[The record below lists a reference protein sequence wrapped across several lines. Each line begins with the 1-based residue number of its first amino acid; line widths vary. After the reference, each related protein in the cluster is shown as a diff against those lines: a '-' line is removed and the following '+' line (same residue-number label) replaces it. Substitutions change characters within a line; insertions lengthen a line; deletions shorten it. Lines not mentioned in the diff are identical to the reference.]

1 MKRVLS
7 FFLCITMLIVLAGCD
22 IFNLKKENAN
32 DGVSAALTAIK
43 TGSENDVLER
53 WKNVYDKLEIPS
65 TNELKTAEN
74 ALHPFNFS
82 KQQVLKNVGAR
93 TSSIILGVAISKPT
107 ATATVDVE
115 YVDLSEAYLV
125 FYDAVHDTTWM
136 TDEQINGVSTKNGTL
151 SDTFVESVF
160 SHIASTK
167 PLATKNKTLK
177 IDLELEDK
185 IWVVASTS
193 NNEEVL
199 NYLLGDVEGFANSL
213 ASNDYQARLAAAM
226 SGTTVPA
233 QNKPDGNS
241 SNNGYQKNPS
251 MQGEDITNPDGLIPL
266 GDTAT
271 LTNIAITCTNSAMA
285 KTEGNENQTVMLGV
299 TMTIVNRTE
308 SRFVFNTDELML
320 HDSNWWTYS
329 QDFGISLNKVK
340 KLELAAGESAEVV
353 LFFDITGF
361 DGSEG
366 DCLAME
372 VEDVATGDNYEFF
385 VYAEQTDGGDLDV
398 LHN

>member
-1 MKRVLS
+1 MKRLLS
-7 FFLCITMLIVLAGCD
+7 FFLCITMLITLTGCD

-32 DGVSAALTAIK
+32 DGVYAALTAIK
-43 TGSENDVLER
+43 TGSETDVLER
-53 WKNVYDKLEIPS
+53 WKNVYDKLEMPS
-65 TNELKTAEN
+65 ANELKTGKN
-74 ALHPFNFS
+74 TLHPFNFS
-82 KQQVLKNVGAR
+82 KQQVLKNVSAR
-93 TSSIILGVAISKPT
+93 TSSIIRDVAISKPT
-107 ATATVDVE
+107 ATATVDIE
-115 YVDLSEAYLV
+115 YVDLSEAYIA

-136 TDEQINGVSTKNGTL
+136 TDEQINGVSTKKGTL
-151 SDTFVESVF
+151 SDTFVECVF

-167 PLATKNKTLK
+167 PLATKDKTLK

-185 IWVVASTS
+185 IWVVAPTS
-193 NNEEVL
+193 NNEEAL
-199 NYLLGDVEGFANSL
+199 SYLLGDVDGFAGSL
-213 ASNDYQARLAAAM
+213 ASKDYQARLAAAM
-226 SGTTVPA
+226 SGTSDTT
-233 QNKPDGNS
+233 QNKPDENS
-241 SNNGYQKNPS
+241 SNNEYQKNPPTH
-251 MQGEDITNPDGLIPL
+251 GEDITNPDGLIPL

-271 LTNIAITCTNSAMA
+271 LTNIAITCTNSATA

-308 SRFVFNTDELML
+308 SRFVFNADELML

-329 QDFGISLNKVK
+329 QDFGSSLNKVK

-385 VYAEQTDGGDLDV
+385 VYAEQTDGG
-398 LHN
+398 N